1 MAKVIILL
9 DDSGSMDMHREGVNK
24 TLSNLPIKAKDKV
37 SLYRFST
44 RLETPDFVNQSK
56 KRLQIVSYTPTGAR
70 TNLYEAISQVPMDLD
85 TPTLFL
91 IITDGEDN
99 VTRRPEIAE
108 KSLRVGLATDMLT
121 VGILCPPHAVYDLQK
136 DLGISNVTGWST
148 GEEVARHATVGTQV
162 FNDALASG
170 KTSVRS
176 GLFEVN
182 VKGIKGLVPF
192 KSTYKLWEVPS
203 ECQIRDFVEDKT
215 ADVYKKG
222 NGYYELTKK
231 EEVQEYKNIIVQNKK
246 TKVLYTSTIDKC
258 RDVLGLPQG
267 ARVNVEP
274 GNLGNFRV
282 FVQST
287 SVNRKLVRGSKLLY
301 II

>member
-37 SLYRFST
+37 SLYRFSS

-56 KRLQIVSYTPTGAR
+56 KRLQTVSYTPTGAR

-99 VTRRPEIAE
+99 VTHRPEIAE
-108 KSLRVGLATDMLT
+108 KSLSVGIATDMLT
-121 VGILCPPHAVYDLQK
+121 VGILCPPQSVFKLQR
-136 DLGISNVTGWST
+136 DLGISNVTGWTS

-192 KSTYKLWEVPS
+192 KSTYKLWEVPDQ
-203 ECQIRDFVEDKT
+203 CYIRDFVLSHK
-215 ADVYKKG
+215 VPFV
-222 NGYYELTKK
+222 NGQAFYELTKK
-231 EEVQEYKNIIVQNKK
+231 EDVQQYKNIIVQNKK
-246 TKVLYTSTIDKC
+246 TKVLYTATIDTC
-258 RDVLGLPQG
+258 RDVLGLPTG
-267 ARVNVEP
+267 ATVRVEP

-287 SVNRKLVRGSKLLY
+287 SHNARKLVRGSKLLY